1 MSAASSK
8 NDSTHGEH
16 SLEKTNQLIDYVE
29 SLVATNEQNASTSSF
44 LVDLIDEKFEQLENR
59 LHQQVDELFGSLTLR
74 LGENDPGHRDP
85 APNSDK
91 TTTVTFTEPVVD
103 KVDEEEVDE
112 EEALNQLSA
121 WDRRKRELL
130 AEHGH
135 PLEPLTSKVVK
146 APPVV
151 SRLDEVAQDEEMD
164 ALHESIESINNIDP
178 EEIEVLKEQLTSK
191 LRDAEVEL
199 SINRAKL
206 SQQWASLEQRQF
218 EIAQRESMFANKYG
232 SLDEPAKKQSLLD
245 RLSRHLSR
253 KTDDDD
259 DE

>member
-1 MSAASSK
+1 MSATSSK
-8 NDSTHGEH
+8 NDSTQGEH

-29 SLVATNEQNASTSSF
+29 SLVATNEQNASESSF
-44 LVDLIDEKFEQLENR
+44 LVELIDEKFEQLSDR
-59 LHQQVDELFGSLTLR
+59 LHQQVDELFESLTSR
-74 LGENDPGHRDP
+74 LGKHDAGPRNP
-85 APNSDK
+85 APNSDR
-91 TTTVTFTEPVVD
+91 TTTVTFTEPEVD
-103 KVDEEEVDE
+103 KVDE

-135 PLEPLTSKVVK
+135 PVEPLKSKVVE

-151 SRLDEVAQDEEMD
+151 SRLDDDTQDEELD
-164 ALHESIESINNIDP
+164 ALHELIKSINNIDA

-232 SLDEPAKKQSLLD
+232 NLDEPAKKQGLLD

-253 KTDDDD
+253 KTDDDCG
-259 DE
+259 E

>member
-1 MSAASSK
+1 MSATSSK

-44 LVDLIDEKFEQLENR
+44 LVDLIDEKFEQLGDR
-59 LHQQVDELFGSLTLR
+59 LHQQVDELFESLASR
-74 LGENDPGHRDP
+74 LGENDPGPRNP
-85 APNSDK
+85 APSSDK
-91 TTTVTFTEPVVD
+91 PTTDKPTTVTFTEPVVD
-103 KVDEEEVDE
+103 NVDE

-135 PLEPLTSKVVK
+135 PVEPLKSKVVK
-146 APPVV
+146 ATPVV
-151 SRLDEVAQDEEMD
+151 PRLDAATQDEELG
-164 ALHESIESINNIDP
+164 ALHESIESINNIDA

-232 SLDEPAKKQSLLD
+232 SLDEPTKKQGLLD

-253 KTDDDD
+253 KTDNDY